1 MGSNPT
7 VALALVAFLTAIRFI
22 GNCIKEAI
30 MSKKRQKSKSNASAN
45 KRNKGRLASIIA
57 HFFETVW
64 AMGVSAAATMVISTS
79 TH

>member
-1 MGSNPT
+1 
-7 VALALVAFLTAIRFI
+7 
-22 GNCIKEAI
+22 